1 MGLKTLMVRRICRKS
16 CSEPVHSGVTD
27 YVCCFKKMFCCF
39 QVTDL
44 KRIFQFCVQ
53 ALGELSKVVPPYSDE
68 VLALLK
74 HLLSI
79 AEGVLSWGFI
89 SAYHILYGLLYPCYL
104 LLMCW
109 LRWWNVVLG
118 ELSLCLGPC
127 KCYFASASIYHT
139 TGLSLLSR
147 EVHFKLHS
155 TCIVTCVD
163 IQFLSYF

>member
-1 MGLKTLMVRRICRKS
+1 LTLGGYVTSAVLNLSTVVLQIMFVVLRRFF
-16 CSEPVHSGVTD
+16 CS
-27 YVCCFKKMFCCF
+27 F

-53 ALGELSKVVPPYSDE
+53 ALGELSKLVPPYSDE

-104 LLMCW
+104 LL
-109 LRWWNVVLG
+109 
-118 ELSLCLGPC
+118 
-127 KCYFASASIYHT
+127 KC
-139 TGLSLLSR
+139 
-147 EVHFKLHS
+147 
-155 TCIVTCVD
+155 
-163 IQFLSYF
+163 

>member
-1 MGLKTLMVRRICRKS
+1 MCLRLSLCWLTGCRIVMCEAKILDTRRIHNEC
-16 CSEPVHSGVTD
+16 CSEPVHIGVTY
-27 YVCCFKKMFCCF
+27 YVCCSEKTFCSF

-53 ALGELSKVVPPYSDE
+53 ALGELSKLVPPYSDE

-104 LLMCW
+104 LL
-109 LRWWNVVLG
+109 
-118 ELSLCLGPC
+118 
-127 KCYFASASIYHT
+127 KC
-139 TGLSLLSR
+139 
-147 EVHFKLHS
+147 
-155 TCIVTCVD
+155 
-163 IQFLSYF
+163 

>member
-1 MGLKTLMVRRICRKS
+1 MCLGLSLCWCRRCSVVMFGAKTLDTRRIRNKC
-16 CSEPVHSGVTD
+16 CSERVHSGVTG
-27 YVCCFKKMFCCF
+27 YVCCFEKIFFCSF

-53 ALGELSKVVPPYSDE
+53 ALGELSKLVPPYSDE

-104 LLMCW
+104 L
-109 LRWWNVVLG
+109 V
-118 ELSLCLGPC
+118 
-127 KCYFASASIYHT
+127 KC
-139 TGLSLLSR
+139 
-147 EVHFKLHS
+147 
-155 TCIVTCVD
+155 
-163 IQFLSYF
+163 

>member
-1 MGLKTLMVRRICRKS
+1 VCLGLSLCWLRGCSVVTCGAKTLDTRRIHNEC
-16 CSEPVHSGVTD
+16 CSESVHSGVTH
-27 YVCCFKKMFCCF
+27 YVCCSEKIFCSF

-53 ALGELSKVVPPYSDE
+53 ALGELSKLVPPYSDE

-104 LLMCW
+104 FL
-109 LRWWNVVLG
+109 
-118 ELSLCLGPC
+118 
-127 KCYFASASIYHT
+127 KC
-139 TGLSLLSR
+139 
-147 EVHFKLHS
+147 
-155 TCIVTCVD
+155 
-163 IQFLSYF
+163 

>member
-1 MGLKTLMVRRICRKS
+1 MCLGLSLCWLRGCSIVMCGAKTLDTRRIRNEC
-16 CSEPVHSGVTD
+16 CSGPVRSGVTD
-27 YVCCFKKMFCCF
+27 CVCCAEKIFCSF

-53 ALGELSKVVPPYSDE
+53 ALGELSKLVPPYSDE

-104 LLMCW
+104 LL
-109 LRWWNVVLG
+109 
-118 ELSLCLGPC
+118 
-127 KCYFASASIYHT
+127 KC
-139 TGLSLLSR
+139 
-147 EVHFKLHS
+147 
-155 TCIVTCVD
+155 
-163 IQFLSYF
+163 

>member
-1 MGLKTLMVRRICRKS
+1 MCLGLSQCWLRGCSIVTHGVKTFDTRRIHNEC

-27 YVCCFKKMFCCF
+27 YVCCSEKIFCSF

-53 ALGELSKVVPPYSDE
+53 ALGELSKLVPPHSDE

-89 SAYHILYGLLYPCYL
+89 SAYHILCGLLFPCYL
-104 LLMCW
+104 LL
-109 LRWWNVVLG
+109 
-118 ELSLCLGPC
+118 
-127 KCYFASASIYHT
+127 KC
-139 TGLSLLSR
+139 
-147 EVHFKLHS
+147 
-155 TCIVTCVD
+155 
-163 IQFLSYF
+163 